1 MCGVLRRI
9 HMTTGRNA
17 FTLTTGKLFA
27 RRSLSFRS
35 RSFPSFCPISFMC
48 CTSLSLNSCNSNNQI
63 ILMDYLNYQHV
74 SCTTHKILQI
84 SINPFQ
90 ISTGKCTSSYLYL
103 QFWQITL
110 PLIHHHTLQLLRNT
124 QNYHITEY
132 AHFVMFICKGPD
144 CNTEAHVPQFF
155 IVLTLWYHL

>member
-48 CTSLSLNSCNSNNQI
+48 CTSLSLNSCNGNNQI
-63 ILMDYLNYQHV
+63 IHTDYLNYQHV
-74 SCTTHKILQI
+74 IMHHSPNITNQHKAHSNFNRKIYQLL
-84 SINPFQ
+84 SLPTVLTDYP
-90 ISTGKCTSSYLYL
+90 STYPSTYI
-103 QFWQITL
+103 ITL
-110 PLIHHHTLQLLRNT
+110 
-124 QNYHITEY
+124 E
-132 AHFVMFICKGPD
+132 
-144 CNTEAHVPQFF
+144 
-155 IVLTLWYHL
+155 